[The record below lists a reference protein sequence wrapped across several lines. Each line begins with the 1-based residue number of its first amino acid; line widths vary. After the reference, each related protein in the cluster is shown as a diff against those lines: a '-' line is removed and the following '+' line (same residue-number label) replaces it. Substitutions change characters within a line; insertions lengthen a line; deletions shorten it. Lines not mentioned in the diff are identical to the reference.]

1 MISAI
6 YDRRS
11 IRKFTD
17 KPIPQ
22 KNITDIIQS
31 GIKAPS
37 SKNRQPWKYIV
48 VQGNAKEEMLE
59 VFRQGIEREENDN
72 ALLPESK
79 QHIAAAKYT
88 VDIMAE
94 APTIIFVVNS
104 LGKSILSELT
114 PEERVYEIC
123 NIQSIGASIQNML
136 LTATEKGIG
145 SLWICDIYFA
155 YSELCK
161 WLGSD
166 GQLIAAIAFGYPN
179 ESPKERPRRKIEDI
193 VEWKS

>member
-1 MISAI
+1 MIPEI

-11 IRKFTD
+11 IRKFLD
-17 KPIPQ
+17 KPISQ
-22 KNITDIIQS
+22 KDIMEIIQS
-31 GIKAPS
+31 GVKAPS

-48 VQGNAKEEMLE
+48 IQGNAKEEMLK
-59 VFRQGIEREENDN
+59 VFHQGINREENEN
-72 ALLPESK
+72 ALLPQSK

-88 VDIMAE
+88 INIME
-94 APTIIFVVNS
+94 
-104 LGKSILSELT
+104 ELT

-123 NIQSIGASIQNML
+123 NIQSISASIQNML
-136 LTATEKGIG
+136 LAATEKGIG

-161 WLGSD
+161 WLNSD

-179 ESPKERPRRKIEDI
+179 ESPKARPRKNLDDI
-193 VEWKS
+193 VEWRN

>member
-11 IRKFTD
+11 IRNFTD
-17 KPIPQ
+17 RPISQ
-22 KNITDIIQS
+22 EDITDIIQS

-48 VQGNAKEEMLE
+48 VQGNAKEEMLK
-59 VFRQGIEREENDN
+59 VFRQGIEREEKDN
-72 ALLPESK
+72 ALLPLSK

-94 APTIIFVVNS
+94 APIIVFVVNS
-104 LGKSILSELT
+104 LGKSILTELT
-114 PEERVYEIC
+114 PEEHVYEIC
-123 NIQSIGASIQNML
+123 NIQSISASIQNML
-136 LTATEKGIG
+136 LAATEKGIG

-161 WLGSD
+161 WLDSD
-166 GQLIAAIAFGYPN
+166 GQLIAAIEFGYPK
-179 ESPKERPRRKIEDI
+179 EFPKERPRKKLEDI
-193 VEWKS
+193 VEWRN